1 MDRTE
6 QREHQYLALPT
17 AASVVHIRLVGAPP
31 DPLASND
38 MRKTLEDVAH
48 SLATFAP
55 IYAMD
60 DFGVPVQISL
70 AELVDGKFTRGAHV
84 FVTRTGKEYRRLVV
98 QRGEMETAIAL
109 LKTGAKQRPRRILII
124 DDASDAAL
132 SLSLLLEAMA
142 HAAAYV
148 TEPAKALAVAKTFR
162 PDIAFIDLTMPDL
175 DGYHVAQLF
184 RAEPEL
190 RMVTLIAISG
200 HGLPDDRARTR
211 KAGFDAHMLK
221 PTDAALIESI
231 LTQFDAQP

>member
-70 AELVDGKFTRGAHV
+70 AEP
-84 FVTRTGKEYRRLVV
+84 ERLCPRVADLGFD
-98 QRGEMETAIAL
+98 REHIAL
-109 LKTGAKQRPRRILII
+109 LLAPEIP
-124 DDASDAAL
+124 
-132 SLSLLLEAMA
+132 SLLVTSNVHNDRRTPPLRASVSIVLLDRTSQADEARVNM
-142 HAAAYV
+142 
-148 TEPAKALAVAKTFR
+148 
-162 PDIAFIDLTMPDL
+162 
-175 DGYHVAQLF
+175 
-184 RAEPEL
+184 EL
-190 RMVTLIAISG
+190 RHACARR
-200 HGLPDDRARTR
+200 DKDRL
-211 KAGFDAHMLK
+211 G
-221 PTDAALIESI
+221 ALG
-231 LTQFDAQP
+231 TY